1 MRIALCNEVLAPMPF
16 AQQCEFAA
24 GLGYAGLEVAPF
36 TLADDALELSAA
48 DRSALRAQAADSGI
62 AISGLHWLLARP
74 AGLSITSADAQVRQR
89 TLARLHGLIDLC
101 ADLGAQVLVHG
112 SPAQR
117 RLPEGA
123 QAQAARERAIEAF
136 AEVAAHSWRAGVTYC
151 VEALAP
157 PEANFINTVEEAVQ
171 IVRAV
176 DNPALRTM
184 LDCCAAGRSESN
196 SPAEL
201 LQRWL
206 PGGEIAH
213 VQLNDPNGRGP
224 GQGDMP
230 MRPVLA
236 TLKQLGYEGWV
247 AVEPFEYI
255 PDGPGCAAHAIGYLR
270 GVMECS

>member
-1 MRIALCNEVLAPMPF
+1 MRIALCNEVLVPMPF

-24 GLGYAGLEVAPF
+24 SLGYAGLEVAPF
-36 TLADDALELSAA
+36 TLADDALELSVAERA
-48 DRSALRAQAADSGI
+48 VLRFQAADTGI
-62 AISGLHWLLARP
+62 AISSLHWLLAKL
-74 AGLSITSADAQVRQR
+74 AGLSITSADAQVCRR

-117 RLPEGA
+117 RLPEGV
-123 QAQAARERAIEAF
+123 QAQAARDRAIEAF
-136 AEVAAHSWRAGVTYC
+136 AEIAEHAQRAGVTYC
-151 VEALAP
+151 IEALAP

-171 IVRAV
+171 VVRAIN
-176 DNPALRTM
+176 NPALRTM
-184 LDCCAAGRSESN
+184 LDCCAAGRAESN

-224 GQGDMP
+224 GQGEMP

-236 TLKQLGYEGWV
+236 TLKRLGYNGWI
-247 AVEPFEYI
+247 AVEPFEYV
-255 PDGPGCAAHAIGYLR
+255 PDGPGCAAHAMGYLR

>member
-24 GLGYAGLEVAPF
+24 SLGYAGLEVAPF

-48 DRSALRAQAADSGI
+48 ERATLRLQAADTGI
-62 AISGLHWLLARP
+62 AISGLHWLLAKP
-74 AGLSITSADAQVRQR
+74 AGLSITSADEQVRRR

-117 RLPEGA
+117 RLPEGLP
-123 QAQAARERAIEAF
+123 AQAARDRAIDVF
-136 AEVAAHSWRAGVTYC
+136 AEIAAHAQRAGVTYC
-151 VEALAP
+151 IEALAP

-171 IVRAV
+171 VVRAI

-184 LDCCAAGRSESN
+184 LDCCAAGRAESH

-206 PGGEIAH
+206 PSGEIAH

-224 GQGDMP
+224 GQGEMP

-236 TLKQLGYEGWV
+236 TLKRLGYNGWI
-247 AVEPFEYI
+247 AVEPFEYV
-255 PDGPGCAAHAIGYLR
+255 PDGAGCAAHAMGYLR
-270 GVMECS
+270 GVMECL